1 MNYNNENGF
10 RVRDVAAAVARVT
23 IRVVVRVDPRES
35 CFIGPLN
42 KPPYR

>member
-10 RVRDVAAAVARVT
+10 RVRDAAAVARVT